1 MIVKQYPLITLST
14 EPDSNIVFMEFRPD
28 LKVDLEEARE
38 IVSSRL
44 EFTRNRKHFL
54 ILDLTNVRQITAEAK
69 EFMQQPE
76 GGLKNIL
83 GAAFTGG
90 NPVAVLIANIFIKT
104 PTEFQSRF
112 FTSRERAVSWIEQC
126 KRKISVE

>member
-44 EFTRNRKHFL
+44 EFTGNRKHFL

-104 PTEFQSRF
+104 PTDFQSRF

>member
-1 MIVKQYPLITLST
+1 
-14 EPDSNIVFMEFRPD
+14 
-28 LKVDLEEARE
+28 
-38 IVSSRL
+38 
-44 EFTRNRKHFL
+44 
-54 ILDLTNVRQITAEAK
+54 
-69 EFMQQPE
+69 MQQPE

-104 PTEFQSRF
+104 PTDFQSRF